1 MFGAFYFGWPYWADS
16 PILVVPPPPTP
27 APPTRPTI
35 VVPCRTKACPNTAS
49 DLALYNLQDALL
61 FNGVPL
67 SLVAQCP
74 AGYFCPPGVF
84 PHVFTYPPGTFSVF
98 QPPPNQPFPIVLS
111 GTGCESLVTRVAPAG
126 ASAATIATLSNAI
139 IAELA
144 AQQARCDA
152 VTIAGHPLPRVI
164 TLSDVAPYTC
174 LNVDFAATV
183 TASASPSGAPYT
195 MTLTNAPGWM
205 TAVQNPAG
213 TQLILGGTPATFGV
227 VTFTVT
233 ATASGYFGSKN
244 YSVEVIGIQN
254 TSPLPTASNGVAYSE
269 YLIADNIPGATTL
282 WTITSGSLPPGLS
295 INQTTWNLEGTPT
308 TDGNYSFTLAFTTE
322 LASCSKAFTLEVVA
336 AAGCPFTAIAWDAP
350 ILIGIAAGS
359 TGVGTFSVNVQPP
372 AASPGLSQTTLNG
385 SFVYTGPLYV
395 ATLRLNVIQFLTTSG
410 FPADVISIDN
420 IVTSSVDGVLLS
432 TGLLDPSFGIYDF
445 AFNLPAS
452 VGATITISIVAT
464 SEVIDPFPPGTGI
477 IQLSG
482 NFCP

>member
-1 MFGAFYFGWPYWADS
+1 MAFEPRTL
-16 PILVVPPPPTP
+16 ILE
-27 APPTRPTI
+27 
-35 VVPCRTKACPNTAS
+35 CRTRRCS
-49 DLALYNLQDALL
+49 DITGLTDTGDLQIYNLQDALL

-67 SLVAQCP
+67 SLIAQCP
-74 AGYFCPPGVF
+74 TGYFCPPGVF

-98 QPPPNQPFPIVLS
+98 QPPPNQPFPTVLS
-111 GTGCESLVTRVAPAG
+111 GTGCESLVTRIAPAG
-126 ASAATIATLSNAI
+126 ASAATIAALAASI

-152 VTIAGHPLPRVI
+152 IFIAGPVLPRVI
-164 TLSDVAPYTC
+164 SLSDVAATTC
-174 LNVDFAATV
+174 LNALFAATV

-213 TQLILGGTPATFGV
+213 TQLILGGTPAAFGV

-233 ATASGYFGSKN
+233 ATASGYFGSKT
-244 YSVEVIGIQN
+244 YSLNVVGIA
-254 TSPLPTASNGVAYSE
+254 TASPLPNATDGVAYSE
-269 YLIADNIPGATTL
+269 VLDGSSLGAILTWSVITGALPGWL
-282 WTITSGSLPPGLS
+282 
-295 INQTTWNLEGTPT
+295 NLNSVTGALFGTPGPG
-308 TDGNYSFTLAFTTE
+308 DVAVSNFTIQVTNGTAT
-322 LASCSKAFTLEVVA
+322 CSKAFTLEVVA
-336 AAGCPFTAIAWDAP
+336 AAGCPFTDIAWDAP

-372 AASPGLSQTTLNG
+372 AASPGFSQTTLNG
-385 SFVYTGPLYV
+385 SFVYTGPLYA

-410 FPADVISIDN
+410 FEADVIAIHN
-420 IVTSSVDGVLLS
+420 FVTSSVDGVLLS

-452 VGATITISIVAT
+452 VGAIITISIVAT
-464 SEVIDPFPPGTGI
+464 SMVIDPFLPGTGE

-482 NFCP
+482 DFCP